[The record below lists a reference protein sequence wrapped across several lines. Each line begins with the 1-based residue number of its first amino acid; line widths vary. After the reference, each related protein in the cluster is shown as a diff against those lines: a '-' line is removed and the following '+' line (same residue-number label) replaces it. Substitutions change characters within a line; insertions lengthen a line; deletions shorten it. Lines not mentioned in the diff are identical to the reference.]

1 MGLVFCVGIYIA
13 VGVFVVIWS
22 RRRLERESWLIVV
35 FGVCGSG
42 VAADICYGSVL
53 LLVMVLLLALQFCG
67 VFVGVDGCRRRLLL
81 LDMLVGVAGVLFG
94 GAVAGAVAAAGN
106 GGHIFLFGI
115 VPLVALIGG

>member
-1 MGLVFCVGIYIA
+1 MGLVFCVGIYVG
-13 VGVFVVIWS
+13 VGVFVVVWS
-22 RRRLERESWLIVV
+22 RRCQRCLERESWLIVV

-94 GAVAGAVAAAGN
+94 GSAAAAGN
-106 GGHIFLFGI
+106 GGIAIGIFFCLE
-115 VPLVALIGG
+115 